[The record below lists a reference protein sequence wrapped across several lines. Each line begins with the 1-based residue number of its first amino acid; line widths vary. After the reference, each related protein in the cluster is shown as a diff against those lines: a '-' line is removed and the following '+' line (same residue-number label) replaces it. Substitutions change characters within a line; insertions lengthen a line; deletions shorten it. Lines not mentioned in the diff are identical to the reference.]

1 MRRRRPAR
9 RPCNGSESRCRR
21 RGPARGDGT
30 SAGVINH
37 DLVLSG
43 PTDASNLLAQLRQML
58 GDAIYCP
65 FDRSGIPAVR
75 KPSFKRS
82 KRC

>member
-1 MRRRRPAR
+1 MTW
-9 RPCNGSESRCRR
+9 CY
-21 RGPARGDGT
+21 
-30 SAGVINH
+30 
-37 DLVLSG
+37 SG

>member
-1 MRRRRPAR
+1 VTMTW
-9 RPCNGSESRCRR
+9 CYG
-21 RGPARGDGT
+21 
-30 SAGVINH
+30 
-37 DLVLSG
+37 G

-58 GDAIYCP
+58 GDAIYCA
-65 FDRSGIPAVR
+65 FDYSGIPAVR

>member
-1 MRRRRPAR
+1 MRSRRPAR
-9 RPCNGSESRCRR
+9 RQRLSDPLQSRR

-30 SAGVINH
+30 SAGVTMTWCYG
-37 DLVLSG
+37 G

-58 GDAIYCP
+58 GDAIYCA
-65 FDRSGIPAVR
+65 FDYSGIPAVR